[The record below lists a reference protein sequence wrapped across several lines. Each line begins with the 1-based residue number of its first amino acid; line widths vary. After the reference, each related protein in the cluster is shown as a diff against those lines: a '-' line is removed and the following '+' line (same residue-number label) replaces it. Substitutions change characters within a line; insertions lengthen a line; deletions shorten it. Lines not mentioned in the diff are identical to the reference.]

1 VIPEGNMEIL
11 EKIENKIMEKY
22 MEIQIN
28 ADYMEQ

>member
-1 VIPEGNMEIL
+1 MEIL